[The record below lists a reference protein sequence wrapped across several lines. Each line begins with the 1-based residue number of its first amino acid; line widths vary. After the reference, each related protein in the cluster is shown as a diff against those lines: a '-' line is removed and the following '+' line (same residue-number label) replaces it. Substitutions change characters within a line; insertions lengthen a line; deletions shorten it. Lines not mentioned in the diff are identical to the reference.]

1 MDSLQWWGI
10 RCHNYVV
17 LTLLLW
23 TLLLRSTRCH
33 DHGED
38 VEATVA
44 GNKYMYF
51 TYASVAR
58 SVATVTE
65 PDNSTVQYHVWRA
78 GKHRNCVINI
88 STTVLDDVVKV
99 RTYSHQAK
107 TEEKAK
113 KIREDQIIKHKH
125 QIKVFYSV

>member
-1 MDSLQWWGI
+1 MDSLQWWDI

-23 TLLLRSTRCH
+23 ILLLRNTSCH
-33 DHGED
+33 DHAED

-44 GNKYMYF
+44 DNKYMYF

-65 PDNSTVQYHVWRA
+65 PDNSTVQYHAWRA

-99 RTYSHQAK
+99 RAYSHQAK